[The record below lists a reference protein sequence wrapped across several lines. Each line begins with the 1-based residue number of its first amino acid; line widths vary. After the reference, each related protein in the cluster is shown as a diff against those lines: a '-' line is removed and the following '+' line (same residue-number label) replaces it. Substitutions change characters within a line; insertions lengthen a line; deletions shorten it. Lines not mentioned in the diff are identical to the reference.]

1 MQMVFADASIHCLHL
16 LSIRGAQ
23 MANLSIRGV
32 DDLALARLKT
42 AARRQG
48 QSLNAYLIGLIN
60 RDTGVAGGE
69 ARPRYDDL
77 DHLAGTW
84 SAEDFEAF
92 AAAQADFERIDEGL
106 WQ

>member
-1 MQMVFADASIHCLHL
+1 
-16 LSIRGAQ
+16 

-32 DDLALARLKT
+32 DDLAVDRLKT

-48 QSLNAYLIGLIN
+48 QSLNAYLIDLIN
-60 RDTGVAGGE
+60 RDTGVGGGQ

-84 SAEDFEAF
+84 SADDYDAF
-92 AAAQADFERIDEGL
+92 AAAKADFEHIDERL
-106 WQ
+106 WG

>member
-1 MQMVFADASIHCLHL
+1 
-16 LSIRGAQ
+16 

-32 DDLALARLKT
+32 EDLALERIKA

-48 QSLNAYLIGLIN
+48 QSVNAYLIGLIN
-60 RDTGVAGGE
+60 RDAGLASGE

-84 SAEDFEAF
+84 SAQDFEVF
-92 AAAQADFERIDEGL
+92 SAAQADFERIDVGL
-106 WQ
+106 WE

>member
-1 MQMVFADASIHCLHL
+1 MQVQVADTSIHCLHL
-16 LSIRGAQ
+16 LAIRGAQ

-32 DDLALARLKT
+32 DDLAVERLKT

-60 RDTGVAGGE
+60 RDTGVGGGE

-92 AAAQADFERIDEGL
+92 AAAQAGFERIDEGL
-106 WQ
+106 